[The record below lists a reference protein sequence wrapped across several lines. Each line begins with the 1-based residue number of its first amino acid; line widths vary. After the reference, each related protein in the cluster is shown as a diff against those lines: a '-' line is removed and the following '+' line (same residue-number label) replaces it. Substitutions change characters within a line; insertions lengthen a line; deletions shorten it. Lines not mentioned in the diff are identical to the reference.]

1 MCEHWNG
8 TTYFFSCQH
17 TTWVRFCSFCSSK
30 VQKEISSR
38 RNWISFHTLTLLWCE
53 WLLHNHH
60 SIKTKSISSKRSIS
74 FDAIDAKK
82 KENNNCSIKLQHNKV
97 FLLLPSC
104 SAIKEDQKNHFLLEI
119 FFASFNTF
127 IPLKYSQVLKS
138 SAEPVPQY

>member
-1 MCEHWNG
+1 MCVNTGVELHICFRANI
-8 TTYFFSCQH
+8 QH
-17 TTWVRFCSFCSSK
+17 ESVFVAFAA
-30 VQKEISSR
+30 QKFKR
-38 RNWISFHTLTLLWCE
+38 KFPLATLLWCE
-53 WLLHNHH
+53 WFLHNHH

-127 IPLKYSQVLKS
+127 IPLKYSQILKS